1 MEIKIK
7 TIHFEAGEK
16 LQDYIQ
22 KRVMKLERFSADIRK
37 VEVSL
42 KVTKP
47 ETSMNKSAAL
57 SLALPGDE
65 LFVEKIGD
73 SFEEAVDL
81 CVESL
86 TRQLEKYKDK
96 QRNAKK

>member
-7 TIHFEAGEK
+7 TIHFDAGEK
-16 LQDYIQ
+16 LQDYVQ
-22 KRVMKLERFSADIRK
+22 KKIGKLEKFSTDLRK

-47 ETSMNKSAAL
+47 ETSMNKEA
-57 SLALPGDE
+57 SLTVALPGDN
-65 LFVEKIGD
+65 LFVEKIAD
-73 SFEEAVDL
+73 TFEEAVDL
-81 CVESL
+81 CVDSL

-96 QRNAKK
+96 QRNSKK

>member
-22 KRVMKLERFSADIRK
+22 KRVSKIEKFSTDIRK

-47 ETSMNKSAAL
+47 ETSMNKNAAL
-57 SLALPGDE
+57 SIILPGDE
-65 LFVEKIGD
+65 LYVEKIGD

-81 CVESL
+81 CVEAL
-86 TRQLEKYKDK
+86 TRQLEKYKEK
-96 QRNAKK
+96 ARAAKK

>member
-22 KRVMKLERFSADIRK
+22 KRVQKLEKFSADIRK

-42 KVTKP
+42 KVSKP

-57 SLALPGDE
+57 SLVLPGDE

-86 TRQLEKYKDK
+86 TRQLEKYKGK

>member
-16 LQDYIQ
+16 LQDYVQ
-22 KRVMKLERFSADIRK
+22 KRVSKLGKFSTDIRK

-57 SLALPGDE
+57 SLNVPGDE

-81 CVESL
+81 CVETL
-86 TRQLEKYKDK
+86 TRQLEKYKEK
-96 QRNAKK
+96 ARAAKK